1 MSGWCWA
8 SIYENLG
15 RGGFSSYLRGPQ
27 MMDSIKGEDVES
39 KGFYRRTLS
48 LSNIKLR
55 RMLGGPDTYAN
66 LLVGFHHTSN
76 DIQTT
81 YQVLSTSPPRSGP
94 YLLPISLLLWIE
106 RNSSA
111 LFSLWLPL
119 PPPARRLHQQLVTHL
134 SLTSFRS
141 LLKRCVLSDPLTKN
155 SASYPC
161 FFTTSCDL
169 ISFVALTL

>member
-1 MSGWCWA
+1 
-8 SIYENLG
+8 
-15 RGGFSSYLRGPQ
+15 
-27 MMDSIKGEDVES
+27 MDSIEGEDVES
-39 KGFYRRTLS
+39 KGFYRRTPS

-76 DIQTT
+76 DIQIT

-111 LFSLWLPL
+111 LFSL
-119 PPPARRLHQQLVTHL
+119 
-134 SLTSFRS
+134 
-141 LLKRCVLSDPLTKN
+141 
-155 SASYPC
+155 
-161 FFTTSCDL
+161 
-169 ISFVALTL
+169 